1 MVKGV
6 KKYYVLILILIGF
19 TVIPWLVINYP
30 KESLKSI
37 LYKTCVLKDST
48 EYIFNGNRYGRLIC
62 NDRSIVEVQDYDI
75 FSLLKNHKEQKLEL
89 IVYPVEENYFLFI
102 GLVSISS
109 KK

>member
-1 MVKGV
+1 MVNNM
-6 KKYYVLILILIGF
+6 KKYYVLVLILIGF

-30 KESLKSI
+30 KESLRSV

-48 EYIFNGNRYGRLIC
+48 DFLFNNNRYGRLIC
-62 NDRSIVEVQDYDI
+62 DDRSIVEVQDYDL
-75 FSLLKNHKEQKLEL
+75 FSLIQSHKGKKLEL
-89 IVYPVEENYFLFI
+89 IVYPVEENYFLFK